1 MFNFRKTLF
10 DTHPDDADYV
20 PLPEERPGGFEW
32 GNRNN
37 ERNDDPLDQ
46 NQPPQ

>member
-1 MFNFRKTLF
+1 MF

-32 GNRNN
+32 GNRDN
-37 ERNDDPLDQ
+37 ERNDDDPPDQ